1 MSPAIDLNSLVV
13 CSICAAVVYQPEY
26 EGHERWHQHL
36 IDQATTGSPL
46 ADSPSQGSPSQG
58 SSPQGPPAPA

>member
-1 MSPAIDLNSLVV
+1 MSPSIDLNSLVI

-36 IDQATTGSPL
+36 IDQATTGNPVVET
-46 ADSPSQGSPSQG
+46 PTQE
-58 SSPQGPPAPA
+58 PPTQA

>member
-1 MSPAIDLNSLVV
+1 MSPSIDLNSLVI

-36 IDQATTGSPL
+36 IDQATTGSPVVET
-46 ADSPSQGSPSQG
+46 SIQE
-58 SSPQGPPAPA
+58 PPTQA